1 MAKVLTIIPAFLQK
15 LVASKVTTQTN
26 RYMSKSAHLIKP
38 VFPQRFTMLALA
50 LALTAL
56 APPLRGQL
64 PALSLEEALEVA
76 RLNYPLIRR
85 DQQQIAQQQALLPT
99 AAARPGTRVF
109 IAGDEADFQGIRGIH
124 GLGFIQDFNWPGLKA
139 RREGLL
145 QQGLLLSNAQLE
157 LTQYELRRKVAQAY
171 LEVLYAR
178 EQQELTRQEQEL
190 FAELLGLAQLRFD
203 LGETGKIPV
212 LSAQGKLQE
221 ARLRQ
226 QKAQL
231 NATTALTVFNNW
243 LYADTL
249 YEVADRRL
257 PPAEGYF
264 AWFVNRGHPRLLYQ
278 QQEVNMAQARIPLE
292 EAQRLPQI
300 RAGGQLQMVD
310 GNSPFYAY
318 QIGLNLPLGLKAIR
332 ARVQEAKLAV
342 ETSNIELEAARL
354 ELENQRRYLLEQLKS
369 EQATLDFL
377 RREMLPLGNQLIDD
391 SRKAY
396 AQGTVE
402 YQDYLRNLEQ
412 SLDSRRQHLESLYR
426 YNALKLELEFLSGR
440 K

>member
-1 MAKVLTIIPAFLQK
+1 
-15 LVASKVTTQTN
+15 
-26 RYMSKSAHLIKP
+26 
-38 VFPQRFTMLALA
+38 
-50 LALTAL
+50 
-56 APPLRGQL
+56 
-64 PALSLEEALEVA
+64 
-76 RLNYPLIRR
+76 
-85 DQQQIAQQQALLPT
+85 
-99 AAARPGTRVF
+99 
-109 IAGDEADFQGIRGIH
+109 
-124 GLGFIQDFNWPGLKA
+124 
-139 RREGLL
+139 
-145 QQGLLLSNAQLE
+145 
-157 LTQYELRRKVAQAY
+157 
-171 LEVLYAR
+171 
-178 EQQELTRQEQEL
+178 
-190 FAELLGLAQLRFD
+190 
-203 LGETGKIPV
+203 
-212 LSAQGKLQE
+212 
-221 ARLRQ
+221 
-226 QKAQL
+226 
-231 NATTALTVFNNW
+231 
-243 LYADTL
+243 
-249 YEVADRRL
+249 VADRRL